1 VAPGTEGRVVT
12 GDPLAD
18 LAGVAHDV
26 LRRMLREVLARRPGG
41 HLVEPGL
48 TSVDLHLRLALR
60 GPQADAEVFAAA
72 LRQALEAVVDDA
84 VEQVA
89 AFRPGDAFCHRCG
102 KAACPHAAPPSARH
116 VFVGYGP
123 TGLPRFEDFAQ
134 RCLDLH
140 HPDVDRLYADPPA
153 FLTFVESGGTLN
165 RDLVLA
171 FAAPRCEL
179 LGQVVAGFYPVR
191 VHDREGR
198 GVLALTF
205 QAMATRRRDGGRRLG
220 LNVLGRTPG
229 GEDLSLLFER
239 QPDLPWRAAVRWAQA
254 ALASVEEGSGSGLLE
269 DRVRGILEGLARRLA
284 RDRRARVRRTAH
296 AEERHAG
303 GDRPTRQAVLD
314 VREARRETV
323 LVDERNGALVV
334 LGARGRTHFFSP
346 EGRLVSS
353 VRYSRE
359 AIERKRRLGLWRE
372 ARVEEA
378 AALDTLESAAG
389 RDDDGGPAGE
399 GAEAAAS
406 AAAEG
411 PQGARPRRRGGA
423 RAGGEGDEAGPTP
436 PEVS

>member
-1 VAPGTEGRVVT
+1 MS

-18 LAGVAHDV
+18 LGGVAHDV

-48 TSVDLHLRLALR
+48 TSVDLRLRLSLR
-60 GPQADAEVFAAA
+60 GPEAGPEAFAAE
-72 LRQALEAVVDDA
+72 LRRALEAVVDDA
-84 VEQVA
+84 VEEAA

-102 KAACPHAAPPSARH
+102 KAACAHAAPPSARH

-140 HPDVDRLYADPPA
+140 HPDVDRLYAEPPA
-153 FLTFVESGGTLN
+153 FLTFVEGGRALH
-165 RDLVLA
+165 RDLVPA
-171 FAAPRCEL
+171 FAAPRCAL

-205 QAMATRRRDGGRRLG
+205 QAMATRRRDGSRRLG
-220 LNVLGRTPG
+220 LNVLGRTPA

-239 QPDLPWRAAVRWAQA
+239 QPDLPWRAGVRWAQA
-254 ALASVEEGSGSGLLE
+254 ALAGIEEGAALD
-269 DRVRGILEGLARRLA
+269 DRVRGILEGLARRLS
-284 RDRRARVRRTAH
+284 RDRRARDRRTAH
-296 AEERHAG
+296 AEVRHKEG
-303 GDRPTRQAVLD
+303 NRPTRQAVED

-323 LVDERNGALVV
+323 LVDERSGTLVV

-346 EGRLVSS
+346 QGRLVSS

-359 AIERKRRLGLWRE
+359 AIDRKRRLGLGRE
-372 ARVEEA
+372 ARAGEA
-378 AALDTLESAAG
+378 AALDGLESTVG
-389 RDDDGGPAGE
+389 RDGDERAAGE
-399 GAEAAAS
+399 GAAAA
-406 AAAEG
+406 AAAAPQG
-411 PQGARPRRRGGA
+411 PQGARARRGVGA
-423 RAGGEGDEAGPTP
+423 GESGEGREARGSAE
-436 PEVS
+436 EVT

>member
-1 VAPGTEGRVVT
+1 MSR
-12 GDPLAD
+12 DPLAD
-18 LAGVAHDV
+18 LGGVAHDV

-48 TSVDLHLRLALR
+48 AEVDLHLRLSLR
-60 GPQADAEVFAAA
+60 GPHAGPEVFAAD
-72 LRQALEAVVDDA
+72 LRRALESVVDDA
-84 VEQVA
+84 VEQAA

-153 FLTFVESGGTLN
+153 FLTFVEGGRALN

-171 FAAPRCEL
+171 FAAPRCQL
-179 LGQVVAGFYPVR
+179 LGQVVAGFWPVR
-191 VHDREGR
+191 VLDREGR

-205 QAMATRRRDGGRRLG
+205 QAMATRRSDGTRRLG

-239 QPDLPWRAAVRWAQA
+239 QRDLPWQAAVRWAQA
-254 ALASVEEGSGSGLLE
+254 ALARVDEGTE
-269 DRVRGILEGLARRLA
+269 DRVRGILEGLARRLS

-296 AEERHAG
+296 AEERHAA
-303 GDRPTRQAVLD
+303 GDRPTRQAVVD
-314 VREARRETV
+314 VREARKETV
-323 LVDERNGALVV
+323 LVDERSGTLVV

-359 AIERKRRLGLWRE
+359 AIERKRRLGVWRE
-372 ARVEEA
+372 ARADEA
-378 AALDTLESAAG
+378 AALDALESPAG
-389 RDDDGGPAGE
+389 RDDDVGPAGE
-399 GAEAAAS
+399 GVAPPAPAEAKG
-406 AAAEG
+406 AE
-411 PQGARPRRRGGA
+411 GA
-423 RAGGEGDEAGPTP
+423 RARGGGGPSQGGEGGEAGARA
-436 PEVS
+436 PEVT

>member
-1 VAPGTEGRVVT
+1 MS

-18 LAGVAHDV
+18 LGGVAHDV

-48 TSVDLHLRLALR
+48 TAVDLHLRLTLR
-60 GPQADAEVFAAA
+60 GPHAGPEAFAEA
-72 LRQALEAVVDDA
+72 LRRTLETVVDDA
-84 VEQVA
+84 VEEAA

-102 KAACPHAAPPSARH
+102 KAACSHAAPPSARH
-116 VFVGYGP
+116 VCVGYGP

-153 FLTFVESGGTLN
+153 FIAWVESGQALN
-165 RDLVLA
+165 HDLLPA
-171 FAAPRCEL
+171 FAAPRCAL

-205 QAMATRRRDGGRRLG
+205 QVMATRRRDRSPRLG
-220 LNVLGRTPG
+220 LNVLGRTPA

-239 QPDLPWRAAVRWAQA
+239 QADLPWRAGVRWAQA
-254 ALASVEEGSGSGLLE
+254 ALARIEDGPAAALE
-269 DRVRGILEGLARRLA
+269 DRVRGILDGLARRLVH
-284 RDRRARVRRTAH
+284 DRRARERRTAH
-296 AEERHAG
+296 AEARHAA

-314 VREARRETV
+314 VRASRRETV
-323 LVDERNGALVV
+323 LVDERSGTLVV

-353 VRYSRE
+353 VRYSRD

-372 ARVEEA
+372 ARAGEV
-378 AALDTLESAAG
+378 AALRGLESPAG
-389 RDDDGGPAGE
+389 RDEDERPAGE
-399 GAEAAAS
+399 GAEAAPP
-406 AAAEG
+406 AAAQGRE
-411 PQGARPRRRGGA
+411 GARARRGG
-423 RAGGEGDEAGPTP
+423 RTGESGERHEGPGTG

>member
-1 VAPGTEGRVVT
+1 
-12 GDPLAD
+12 
-18 LAGVAHDV
+18 
-26 LRRMLREVLARRPGG
+26 
-41 HLVEPGL
+41 
-48 TSVDLHLRLALR
+48 
-60 GPQADAEVFAAA
+60 
-72 LRQALEAVVDDA
+72 
-84 VEQVA
+84 
-89 AFRPGDAFCHRCG
+89 
-102 KAACPHAAPPSARH
+102 

-153 FLTFVESGGTLN
+153 FLAWVESGRALN
-165 RDLVLA
+165 RDLVPA
-171 FAAPRCEL
+171 FAAPRCAL

-205 QAMATRRRDGGRRLG
+205 QAMATRRRDGTRRLG

-239 QPDLPWRAAVRWAQA
+239 QPDLPWRAGVRWAQA
-254 ALASVEEGSGSGLLE
+254 ALGGIDENSALE
-269 DRVRGILEGLARRLA
+269 HRVRIILEGLARRLA
-284 RDRRARVRRTAH
+284 RDRRARERRTAH
-296 AEERHAG
+296 AEVRHAA
-303 GDRPTRQAVLD
+303 GDRPTRQAVID
-314 VREARRETV
+314 VRASRRDTV
-323 LVDERNGALVV
+323 LVDERSGALVV

-372 ARVEEA
+372 ARAGEA
-378 AALDTLESAAG
+378 AALEGLESPPG
-389 RDDDGGPAGE
+389 RDEDERPAGE
-399 GAEAAAS
+399 GAEAAAP
-406 AAAEG
+406 AATEG
-411 PQGARPRRRGGA
+411 PQGAR
-423 RAGGEGDEAGPTP
+423 AGGGGRTGASGEGTQAHGSP

>member
-1 VAPGTEGRVVT
+1 MSR
-12 GDPLAD
+12 DPLAD
-18 LAGVAHDV
+18 LGGVAHDV

-41 HLVEPGL
+41 HLVEPAL
-48 TSVDLHLRLALR
+48 AAVDLHLRLSLR
-60 GPQADAEVFAAA
+60 GPHAGPEAFAAD
-72 LRQALEAVVDDA
+72 LRRALESVVDDA
-84 VEQVA
+84 VEQAA

-102 KAACPHAAPPSARH
+102 RAACPHAAPPSARH

-153 FLTFVESGGTLN
+153 FLTFVESGHALN

-179 LGQVVAGFYPVR
+179 LGQVVAGFWPVR
-191 VHDREGR
+191 VLDREGR

-205 QAMATRRRDGGRRLG
+205 QAMATRRSDGTRRLG

-239 QPDLPWRAAVRWAQA
+239 QRELPWRAAVRWAQA
-254 ALASVEEGSGSGLLE
+254 ALAGIEERGGRALE
-269 DRVRGILEGLARRLA
+269 DRVRGILEGLARRLS
-284 RDRRARVRRTAH
+284 RDRRARERRTAH
-296 AEERHAG
+296 AEERHVA
-303 GDRPTRQAVLD
+303 GDRPTRQAVVD
-314 VREARRETV
+314 VREARKETV
-323 LVDERNGALVV
+323 LVDERSGTLVV

-378 AALDTLESAAG
+378 AALDALESPAG

-399 GAEAAAS
+399 GAAAP
-406 AAAEG
+406 AAAEAE
-411 PQGARPRRRGGA
+411 GAEGA
-423 RAGGEGDEAGPTP
+423 RARRDGGPRQGGEGRQAGAGA

>member
-1 VAPGTEGRVVT
+1 VSR
-12 GDPLAD
+12 DPLAD
-18 LAGVAHDV
+18 LGGVAHDV

-41 HLVEPGL
+41 HLVEPSL
-48 TSVDLHLRLALR
+48 ESVELRLRLPLR
-60 GPQADAEVFAAA
+60 GPNATADAFAAE
-72 LRQALEAVVDDA
+72 LRAALEAVVDDA
-84 VEQVA
+84 VESAA

-102 KAACPHAAPPSARH
+102 KAACAHSAPPSARH

-134 RCLDLH
+134 HCLDLH

-153 FLTFVESGGTLN
+153 FLALVQGKEVLT

-171 FAAPRCEL
+171 FAAPRCAL

-205 QAMATRRRDGGRRLG
+205 QVMATRRRDGTRRLG
-220 LNVLGRTPG
+220 LNVLGRTPS

-254 ALASVEEGSGSGLLE
+254 ALAGLDDPSHE
-269 DRVRGILEGLARRLA
+269 RVRGILEGLARRLT

-296 AEERHAG
+296 AQERHTA

-314 VREARRETV
+314 VRAVRRETV

-346 EGRLVSS
+346 EGRLISS

-372 ARVEEA
+372 ARAGEA
-378 AALDTLESAAG
+378 AALDALQSPVGREHDGSPASEGSA
-389 RDDDGGPAGE
+389 PAAPEAKE
-399 GAEAAAS
+399 GTE
-406 AAAEG
+406 
-411 PQGARPRRRGGA
+411 GA
-423 RAGGEGDEAGPTP
+423 RARGIGGPSSGREERKVHGGTP
-436 PEVS
+436 PKVS